1 MRLNWKLIGTISTVA
16 INALSLAYDMI
27 KEKQND
33 EIIDKKIEEA
43 LDRRFSKEE
52 GES

>member
-1 MRLNWKLIGTISTVA
+1 MRLNWKLIGTVSTVV

-27 KEKQND
+27 KEKSQD
-33 EIIDKKIEEA
+33 ELIDKKIEEA
-43 LDRRFSKEE
+43 LDKRLGKE